1 MNSDVTY
8 LNVVDVVT
16 VPCSVEE
23 LVSES
28 QDQNVLNHLLT
39 EVVIDTEDLLFLP
52 VGVQSLL
59 QVARALKVLTEGLLD
74 LLQTILINTGIRGSQ
89 NTDSQ

>member
-1 MNSDVTY
+1 MRGFSRTY

-23 LVSES
+23 LVAEP

-39 EVVIDTEDLLFLP
+39 EIVINTENLLFLP
-52 VGVQSLL
+52 VGIQRLL
-59 QVARALKVLTEGLLD
+59 QVARALKILTKGLLD
-74 LLQTILINTGIRGSQ
+74 LLEIFWLA
-89 NTDSQ
+89 